1 MEEFNDQKD
10 YLQRV
15 GEIRTGN
22 RNRIGYKN
30 MMRDQMMTVGYDADL
45 VDLDYVFD
53 QGNAEGRDIMP
64 EIEKKEDG
72 TVKEKTLVDMKSK
85 QGLAWA
91 AASKMLYNEMYKSD
105 KVDYE
110 TFTVNDMI
118 YGPTIKQGPQT
129 MEEFAQWGI
138 ETIGHVNYNITDLA
152 FDTYKLKNY
161 HKQNP
166 ETAMA
171 FNYLMETY
179 GKLPMF
185 TWNGTKRF
193 FKGLASDPTTYA
205 GLGTIGVGL
214 LGKTFYN
221 SAGKGALQ
229 QTLKTLLHPNAVAM
243 YEGAL
248 FGAAD
253 DYLRQTIAIE
263 GDAQSEYDFGRM
275 GYAAGAGAAFTGA
288 IGVGATATKNYAP
301 YATKALRNLLVDQG
315 EKAQLR
321 INERKKDTGV
331 TLRSGPDFEDM
342 ADKGLA
348 AIGKAAGGSKREL
361 DKVGMYSKA
370 QEALDAI
377 KQDKGTGKQYIQQ
390 LQNKFSIKPK
400 ELYWLG
406 LDKFNNDKKIT
417 KEELIQTIKDNY
429 VDIKEIKFTKPP
441 ETEQLNRSDAVVFE
455 DLDLEID
462 RDRSNWEQSAQ
473 DYIDVY
479 RTDPNERMSRFMDL
493 EVADLLHKIGFR
505 DAAYY
510 TGFNNTDLMDRNIE
524 FTLDMLTPNDRIDQT
539 NINDFNAAR
548 KALRDGQMF
557 YTDSTGRNI
566 DISSFIDEFF
576 DDQAMNEYFGGD
588 YVRMVG
594 THRLG
599 YEVYG
604 NRDDGYSLTGPQGE
618 AVDGQIA
625 TLEEVSVQ
633 ATEHAREYGYIPDVS
648 EEERLIAQDADA
660 ATDGDTAEFGG
671 PAKWESY
678 KLKGGSNYRE
688 LVFQIENYKGDPDLQ
703 FVKTKFIDMVKE
715 QEAALKEYED
725 FKLKVEEYSSL
736 PRSEQQQWLTENNL
750 KPTDLVDKHNE
761 LYFKEDQLRKRNA
774 KEIEIY
780 TGQRLQDTSDSRKR
794 VSKLVDS
801 LGRANYSH
809 HGQINQIG
817 HARIDDRVDPAGDKF
832 MYAHEAQTDWGQ
844 KGRNNMISPEN
855 LARANNMID
864 LTEEAQK
871 AKNSLFTTVMD
882 KQRGITDTN
891 NELSQ
896 FGQAVFKNAAN
907 EFRANELPKEIA
919 RDENYKKV
927 MTERGFDMSRQDR
940 LSGEALITAF
950 ENVSG
955 VDYTGHFLNEIN
967 DEVDF
972 TPSEFFSA
980 AGRDSAFFDRTK
992 SYNDFLDELHSGK
1005 YDEDRKEDVSVRIDA
1020 LDAQFKTVLAN
1031 TLDDVLTRVTDVE
1044 LLRDLGVRLP
1054 EGFTLGSEVTDAV
1067 RNMSEGQRSLY
1078 TQSIVGNIPMQMRL
1092 QMLKDTFNYI
1102 YDDAYKNATV
1112 GNRNA
1117 LDVVEE
1123 AQNPTEQKFIEKR
1136 KAKIDAVP
1144 RGPFVEKDQDFME
1157 FTIKQL
1163 IRRAVNEDHKYI
1175 IITGPEDQVARWG
1188 ERMRGPFER
1197 RYKDGA
1203 VRAGKE
1209 VLKQLDKK
1217 AKLELVEPEDIGF
1230 SAERSI
1236 VPQEMGNPIVA
1247 QEGTLTKD
1255 EKLLKIPIT
1264 DEMRESVKRGMPLFE
1279 LGGMALGG
1287 SAILGAQTMGQE
1299 NQN

>member
-1 MEEFNDQKD
+1 
-10 YLQRV
+10 
-15 GEIRTGN
+15 
-22 RNRIGYKN
+22 
-30 MMRDQMMTVGYDADL
+30 
-45 VDLDYVFD
+45 
-53 QGNAEGRDIMP
+53 
-64 EIEKKEDG
+64 
-72 TVKEKTLVDMKSK
+72 
-85 QGLAWA
+85 
-91 AASKMLYNEMYKSD
+91 
-105 KVDYE
+105 
-110 TFTVNDMI
+110 
-118 YGPTIKQGPQT
+118 
-129 MEEFAQWGI
+129 
-138 ETIGHVNYNITDLA
+138 
-152 FDTYKLKNY
+152 
-161 HKQNP
+161 
-166 ETAMA
+166 
-171 FNYLMETY
+171 
-179 GKLPMF
+179 
-185 TWNGTKRF
+185 
-193 FKGLASDPTTYA
+193 
-205 GLGTIGVGL
+205 
-214 LGKTFYN
+214 
-221 SAGKGALQ
+221 
-229 QTLKTLLHPNAVAM
+229 
-243 YEGAL
+243 
-248 FGAAD
+248 
-253 DYLRQTIAIE
+253 
-263 GDAQSEYDFGRM
+263 
-275 GYAAGAGAAFTGA
+275 
-288 IGVGATATKNYAP
+288 
-301 YATKALRNLLVDQG
+301 
-315 EKAQLR
+315 
-321 INERKKDTGV
+321 
-331 TLRSGPDFEDM
+331 
-342 ADKGLA
+342 
-348 AIGKAAGGSKREL
+348 
-361 DKVGMYSKA
+361 
-370 QEALDAI
+370 
-377 KQDKGTGKQYIQQ
+377 
-390 LQNKFSIKPK
+390 
-400 ELYWLG
+400 
-406 LDKFNNDKKIT
+406 
-417 KEELIQTIKDNY
+417 
-429 VDIKEIKFTKPP
+429 
-441 ETEQLNRSDAVVFE
+441 
-455 DLDLEID
+455 
-462 RDRSNWEQSAQ
+462 
-473 DYIDVY
+473 
-479 RTDPNERMSRFMDL
+479 
-493 EVADLLHKIGFR
+493 
-505 DAAYY
+505 
-510 TGFNNTDLMDRNIE
+510 
-524 FTLDMLTPNDRIDQT
+524 
-539 NINDFNAAR
+539 
-548 KALRDGQMF
+548 
-557 YTDSTGRNI
+557 
-566 DISSFIDEFF
+566 
-576 DDQAMNEYFGGD
+576 
-588 YVRMVG
+588 
-594 THRLG
+594 
-599 YEVYG
+599 
-604 NRDDGYSLTGPQGE
+604 
-618 AVDGQIA
+618 
-625 TLEEVSVQ
+625 
-633 ATEHAREYGYIPDVS
+633 
-648 EEERLIAQDADA
+648 
-660 ATDGDTAEFGG
+660 
-671 PAKWESY
+671 
-678 KLKGGSNYRE
+678 
-688 LVFQIENYKGDPDLQ
+688 
-703 FVKTKFIDMVKE
+703 
-715 QEAALKEYED
+715 
-725 FKLKVEEYSSL
+725 
-736 PRSEQQQWLTENNL
+736 
-750 KPTDLVDKHNE
+750 
-761 LYFKEDQLRKRNA
+761 
-774 KEIEIY
+774 
-780 TGQRLQDTSDSRKR
+780 
-794 VSKLVDS
+794 
-801 LGRANYSH
+801 
-809 HGQINQIG
+809 
-817 HARIDDRVDPAGDKF
+817 
-832 MYAHEAQTDWGQ
+832 
-844 KGRNNMISPEN
+844 MISPEN

>member
-15 GEIRTGN
+15 GELRTGN
-22 RNRIGYKN
+22 RNRIEYKN
-30 MMRDQMMTVGYDADL
+30 MQRDQLMTVGYDADL
-45 VDLDYVFD
+45 IDLDYVFD
-53 QGNAEGRDIMP
+53 QGNAQGKDIMP
-64 EIEKKEDG
+64 KIEKQQDG
-72 TVKEKTLVDMKSK
+72 TVKETTLVDMKSK

-129 MEEFAQWGI
+129 MEDFAQWGI
-138 ETIGHVNYNITDLA
+138 ETIGNVNYNITDLGY
-152 FDTYKLKNY
+152 DVYRLKKY

-193 FKGLASDPTTYA
+193 FKGMATDPTTYA

-221 SAGKGALQ
+221 TAGKGAMKE
-229 QTLKTLLHPNAVAM
+229 TLKKLLHPNAVAM

-275 GYAAGAGAAFTGA
+275 GVAAGAGAAFTGA
-288 IGVGATATKNYAP
+288 IGVGATAAKNYSP
-301 YATKALRNLLVDQG
+301 YAVKALRNLLVDQG
-315 EKAQLR
+315 QKAQLR
-321 INERKKDTGV
+321 IDARKKDTGV

-348 AIGKAAGGSKREL
+348 AMGKAVGGSKRQL
-361 DKVGMYSKA
+361 DRVGMFSKA
-370 QEALDAI
+370 EEALENI
-377 KQDKGTGKQYIQQ
+377 KQDKGTGAQFIQQ

-455 DLDLEID
+455 DLDLAID
-462 RDRSNWEQSAQ
+462 RDRSNWEQAAQ

-548 KALRDGQMF
+548 KALREGEMF

-576 DDQAMNEYFGGD
+576 DDQAMNEYIGGD
-588 YVRMVG
+588 YVSMMG
-594 THRLG
+594 THALG
-599 YEVYG
+599 YQVYG
-604 NRDDGYSLTGPQGE
+604 NRDNGYSLTGPQGE
-618 AVDGQIA
+618 FVDGQIA

-633 ATEHAREYGYIPDVS
+633 ATEHARDYGYIPELP
-648 EEERLIAQDADA
+648 EEERLVAQDADA
-660 ATDGDTAEFGG
+660 ATGQDTAEYGG
-671 PAKWESY
+671 SAKWERY
-678 KLKGGSNYRE
+678 KLPGGSNYRE
-688 LVFQIENYKGDPDLQ
+688 LVFQIENYKGDPDLE
-703 FVKTKFIDMVKE
+703 FVKNKFIDMVKE
-715 QEAALKEYED
+715 QEAAHKELQD
-725 FKLKVEEYSSL
+725 FMLKVEEYSSL
-736 PRSEQQQWLTENNL
+736 PPSEQQQWLTENNL
-750 KPTDLVDKHNE
+750 TAETINAKHNE
-761 LYFKEDQLRKRNA
+761 LYFKENELRKRNA
-774 KEIEIY
+774 KELEIY
-780 TGQRLQDTSDSRKR
+780 SGQRLMDSSDSRKR
-794 VSKLVDS
+794 VTQLVGS

-855 LARANNMID
+855 LARANNMTD
-864 LTEEAQK
+864 LREQAEKAQT
-871 AKNSLFTTVMD
+871 SLREQTD
-882 KQRGITDTN
+882 IKQRNIMSENNKLTQDTKQLLETFAEN
-891 NELSQ
+891 FREFIVNRGPKGKGPNLEGSLS
-896 FGQAVFKNAAN
+896 VI
-907 EFRANELPKEIA
+907 R
-919 RDENYKKV
+919 
-927 MTERGFDMSRQDR
+927 
-940 LSGEALITAF
+940 AF
-950 ENVSG
+950 ENISG
-955 VDYTGHFLNEIN
+955 VDFSGSFINRIN
-967 DEVDF
+967 DEMAKA
-972 TPSEFFSA
+972 PSNFFA
-980 AGRDSAFFDRTK
+980 VAGRDSKFFDPNAT
-992 SYNDFLDELHSGK
+992 YDDFLEELHSGK
-1005 YDEDRKEDVSVRIDA
+1005 YDEETKDRIGSYVDHYDQQFQKVLENSVMKVFNKVNDV
-1020 LDAQFKTVLAN
+1020 N
-1031 TLDDVLTRVTDVE
+1031 
-1044 LLRDLGVRLP
+1044 LLRELGIPLP
-1054 EGFTLGSEVTDAV
+1054 DEFTLGEPVFDFANAMDDSRANYFARSIISGLD
-1067 RNMSEGQRSLY
+1067 NMQRYNLMKDMFNTIY
-1078 TQSIVGNIPMQMRL
+1078 DQDYQNAMVGNQS
-1092 QMLKDTFNYI
+1092 
-1102 YDDAYKNATV
+1102 
-1112 GNRNA
+1112 A
-1117 LDVVEE
+1117 LDIVAEFR
-1123 AQNPTEQKFIEKR
+1123 NPADQKFIEKR

-1163 IRRAVNEDHKYI
+1163 VRRAVNEDHKYI
-1175 IITGPEDQVARWG
+1175 IMTGPEDQIARWG

-1209 VLKQLDKK
+1209 VVKQLDKK
-1217 AKLELVEPEDIGF
+1217 AKLELVNAEDIGF
-1230 SAERSI
+1230 LTDANSVEDRYGNVLQGGRI
-1236 VPQEMGNPIVA
+1236 VQNP
-1247 QEGTLTKD
+1247 TKTKD
-1255 EKLLKIPIT
+1255 KKLLKIPIT

-1287 SAILGAQTMGQE
+1287 SAILGAQMAGEE